1 MPWYKVP
8 LVAYLE
14 AEGPEE
20 ARQQALG
27 RADVPPH
34 GPLWEA
40 APAAEM
46 TPRHVEALLR
56 LRAHLDQA
64 RADLDAGLWVED
76 PAHPGVRFAPGA
88 AAQLAALEFEEQQ
101 EI

>member
-14 AEGPEE
+14 AAGPEE
-20 ARQQALG
+20 AREQVLG

-46 TPRHVEALLR
+46 TPRPSWRRWSSRSSRSPSASLPGLPR
-56 LRAHLDQA
+56 RSRAGGQPLVPVLPEPPVRRGDRGA
-64 RADLDAGLWVED
+64 RRRG
-76 PAHPGVRFAPGA
+76 
-88 AAQLAALEFEEQQ
+88 
-101 EI
+101 